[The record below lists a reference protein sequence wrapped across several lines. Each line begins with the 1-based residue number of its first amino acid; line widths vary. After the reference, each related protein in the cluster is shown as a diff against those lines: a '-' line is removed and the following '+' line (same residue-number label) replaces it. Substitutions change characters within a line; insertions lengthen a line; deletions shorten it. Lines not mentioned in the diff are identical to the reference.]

1 MNLEKIKV
9 KVLPEQVKEWCE
21 SNAVSVTTRFCAFLE
36 YIKGEIVE
44 RCFATRIKKKTV
56 NITEVSRICTGEKN
70 GFIVKNLTKSYAG
83 YNAVYKA
90 EDIIFRSYGY
100 PIKAFAKEDY
110 DKWYHPDTCIG
121 FSYVTINKDLIK
133 SIPEFKY
140 SGYSGGNVISYINA
154 YRKDKNV
161 EMFGKLGISLSPI
174 LINKAKKDGKFRRF
188 LFENH
193 KAININGV
201 QATLF
206 AYKHNMTLD
215 EARRAC
221 FVKNQLDRLAA
232 KRIPSV
238 TGTKIDRQR
247 LLDYVDSNDIDYRLY
262 DDYLAAIK
270 ALKYNLNDTKNIYP
284 KDFKIVHDLRAAEY
298 EDYKIKQDAEKRKV
312 LYKKF
317 RTVAQKFVQ
326 FEQFGDKYCLIVPKD
341 VSELIKEGEEL
352 HHCVGKMRYDQKMVD
367 GKSLIMF
374 CRNASDVSTPFATL
388 EYDLKENKIRQ
399 FYALRNSKP
408 TEDARLFVEEWA
420 EKFKILREKEY
431 DKSNNALQRRR
442 AS

>member
-9 KVLPEQVKEWCE
+9 KALPEQVKEWCE
-21 SNAVSVTTRFCAFLE
+21 SNAVSTTTRFCAFLE

-56 NITEVSRICTGEKN
+56 NITEVSRICTGDKN
-70 GFIVKNLTKSYAG
+70 GFIVKNLTRSYAG

-90 EDIIFRSYGY
+90 EDIIYRSYGY
-100 PIKAFAKEDY
+100 PVKVFDKEDF
-110 DKWYHPDTCIG
+110 DKWYHPDTSVG
-121 FSYVTINKDLIK
+121 FYFVIINNDLIK
-133 SIPEFKY
+133 TIPEFKY
-140 SGYSGGNVISYINA
+140 SGYSGGAVISYINA

-161 EMFGKLGISLSPI
+161 ELFGKLGISLSPI

-206 AYKHNMTLD
+206 AYKHNITLD

-221 FVKNQLDRLAA
+221 FVKNQLDRLVSN
-232 KRIPSV
+232 RIPAV
-238 TGTKIDRQR
+238 VGTKIDRQR
-247 LLDYVDSNDIDYRLY
+247 LLDYVDSNDIGYRIY
-262 DDYLAAIK
+262 DDYLTAIK
-270 ALKYNLNDTKNIYP
+270 ALRYDLNDTKNVYP
-284 KDFKIVHDLRAAEY
+284 NDFKAIHDLRASEY
-298 EDYKIKQDAEKRKV
+298 ADFKVKQDEKKRKA

-317 RTVAQKFVQ
+317 RTVAQTFIQ
-326 FEQFGDKYCLIVPKD
+326 YEDFGDEYSLIVPKEA
-341 VSELIKEGEEL
+341 SELIKEGEAL
-352 HHCVGKMRYDQKMVD
+352 QHCVGKMSYDQKMVD

-374 CRNASDVSTPFATL
+374 CRNSSDIDTPFATL

-399 FYALRNSKP
+399 FYALKNSKP
-408 TEDARLFVEEWA
+408 PEDARAYVDAWA
-420 EKFKILREKEY
+420 VNFKLLREKEN
-431 DKSNNALQRRR
+431 DKSNNAIQRRR